1 MKNSKKTSMNQ
12 FAAYQLPTEQKQTIV
27 GGRKKSQA
35 ETTVQ
40 YYIIQRGSE
49 IELGILHPN
58 GEREMLQCFTISD
71 GATI

>member
-12 FAAYQLPTEQKQTIV
+12 FAAYQLPTEQKHTVV
-27 GGRKKSQA
+27 GGRKESQPA
-35 ETTVQ
+35 IQ

>member
-12 FAAYQLPTEQKQTIV
+12 FAGYELPTEQKHTVV
-27 GGRKKSQA
+27 GGKKEA
-35 ETTVQ
+35 RTAAIQ

-49 IELGILHPN
+49 VELGILHPN